1 MADSYYHSSNDIHI
15 GVVMTRREPKPT
27 GPEVVLTER
36 ETDVMAVLWELG
48 SGTVAEVRKL
58 LPDALAYTTVLTVL
72 RTLEKKGYVV
82 HEEEGKAHR
91 YLPAVERQT
100 ARDSA
105 LKRITRKLFSGSP
118 ELLMAQLVSDRELT
132 PEEIRKLRRML
143 DERLKDGR
151 EGARSRGRKEEGK

>member
-1 MADSYYHSSNDIHI
+1 
-15 GVVMTRREPKPT
+15 MTGRESEST

-36 ETDVMAVLWELG
+36 ETDVMAVLWDLD

-58 LPDALAYTTVLTVL
+58 LPDELAYTTVLTVL

-132 PEEIRKLRRML
+132 PEEIRKLRKML
-143 DERLKDGR
+143 DERLKCGSEGTGSR
-151 EGARSRGRKEEGK
+151 EKKEEGR